1 VSGDFLQQMARSSS
15 QRVTEAKRHASEA
28 QLLALAQSMTAAPAL
43 SLSPTGFDLIAELKR
58 RSPAAGAL
66 AAASDAVADRVAAY
80 AGAGAAAISVL
91 TEPVRFDGSL
101 QHLEIAAQA
110 LQRYKV
116 PAMRKDFLIDPY
128 QLLEA
133 RIAGAGGVLLIL
145 RMLSFEQITVLL
157 DCARQLGL
165 FVLLE
170 TFDEIDI
177 EVAHRVLGAL
187 HAAQGPGGPQLLVG
201 VNCRDLTT
209 LAVVPGRLERLVQL
223 LPEGPPRVAESGVGE
238 AADAARAAGVGY
250 DLALVGSALMAGGD
264 PAPLVSEM
272 LSAGRRACAQ
282 RAP

>member
-15 QRVTEAKRHASEA
+15 QRVTEAKRHAPEA
-28 QLLALAQSMTAAPAL
+28 RLQTLVQSMSAAPELVL
-43 SLSPTGFDLIAELKR
+43 SASGFDLIAELKR

-66 AAASDAVADRVAAY
+66 AAASDAVAPRVVAY
-80 AGAGAAAISVL
+80 ARAGAAAISVL

-101 QHLEIAAQA
+101 QHLETAAQA
-110 LQRYKV
+110 LQPYKV

-145 RMLSFEQITVLL
+145 RMLSFEQIGVLL
-157 DCARQLGL
+157 DCARQLKL

-177 EVAHRVLGAL
+177 EVAHRVLASVRSGQA
-187 HAAQGPGGPQLLVG
+187 PDRPPLLVG

-223 LPEGPPRVAESGVGE
+223 LPEGAPRVAESGVGG
-238 AADAARAAGVGY
+238 AADAARAAGAGY

-272 LSAGRRACAQ
+272 LAAGRHARAQ

>member
-1 VSGDFLQQMARSSS
+1 MSGDFLEQMARSSA
-15 QRVTEAKRHASEA
+15 QRVMEARRQMTEARLQS
-28 QLLALAQSMTAAPAL
+28 LAEGMSAAPQLVL
-43 SLSPTGFDLIAELKR
+43 SATGFDLIAELKR

-66 AAASDAVADRVAAY
+66 AAASDAVAGRVAAY
-80 AGAGAAAISVL
+80 ARAGAAAISVL
-91 TEPVRFDGSL
+91 TEPARFDGSL
-101 QHLEIAAQA
+101 QHLETAAQA
-110 LQRYKV
+110 LQPFKV
-116 PAMRKDFLIDPY
+116 PAMRKDFLVDPY

-145 RMLSFEQITVLL
+145 RMLSFEQISALL
-157 DCARQLGL
+157 DCARRLGL

-177 EVAHRVLGAL
+177 EIAHRVL
-187 HAAQGPGGPQLLVG
+187 AAARSDQYASRPPILVG

-209 LAVVPGRLERLVQL
+209 LAVVPGRLERLAQL
-223 LPEGPPRVAESGVGE
+223 LPAGAPRVAESGVGG

-264 PAPLVSEM
+264 PAPLVSQM
-272 LSAGRRACAQ
+272 LAAGRRARAQ